1 MAAHDPA
8 EPEGPAQTVRP
19 VRSAMAEVAAVD
31 AAWGELR
38 ERLARHKRE
47 RRLLLAGVS
56 YNLNSSLA
64 RPVLNLLDS
73 AFRHGGPPVVLRL
86 VTGGGRG
93 RIEVDDA
100 GPGVALADREREL
113 QAFARGDPSRGARGT
128 GLGPAVAAQVTARLR
143 GSVSIEVGPV
153 PAGSPWTCRWSIERN
168 ASKILGLIGINE
180 RLNL

>member
-100 GPGVALADREREL
+100 GPGVALA
-113 QAFARGDPSRGARGT
+113 
-128 GLGPAVAAQVTARLR
+128 VAAQVTARLR